1 VVSRIY
7 NGSPTQI
14 GNREYAKGAN
24 VKGFIAS
31 WAERKATL
39 AAGLFAGASVYINLV
54 EHPARMEAGTD
65 LALTEF
71 APSYHRAT
79 VTQVSLASVGF
90 LSALV
95 AWRLRSDARWLIGG
109 GLLVSV
115 IPFTALAILP
125 TNKQLLDPATKN
137 DLDRAERLLSRWGRL
152 HAVRSVLSLAAL
164 LLFLFLLGNRRG

>member
-1 VVSRIY
+1 
-7 NGSPTQI
+7 
-14 GNREYAKGAN
+14 
-24 VKGFIAS
+24 VKGFVAS
-31 WAERKATL
+31 LAERKATL

-90 LSALV
+90 LSALA
-95 AWRLRSDARWLIGG
+95 AWRLRSDVKWLIGG

-125 TNKQLLDPATKN
+125 TNKQLLDPATRN
-137 DLDRAERLLSRWGRL
+137 DLDRAERLLTRWGRL

-164 LLFLFLLGNRRG
+164 LLFLFLLGSRQD